1 MSKVVFMLKKSRI
14 TISIAS
20 ISTYLLINSQ
30 PVFAVIRDDGDEPGV
45 AISGAATVALFIGF
59 PLLIIGLI
67 SLAILAPQWSRKARR
82 ESGFVSH
89 TETWWLN
96 GPGEEAKHAGL
107 EASDEELGALILKAG
122 GVSAKW

>member
-1 MSKVVFMLKKSRI
+1 MSKVVFMLKESRI

-20 ISTYLLINSQ
+20 LSTYLLINSQ

-45 AISGAATVALFIGF
+45 AISGAATVALFIGL

-67 SLAILAPQWSRKARR
+67 TVAILAPQWSRKARR

-96 GPGEEAKHAGL
+96 GPGDEAKHLEL
-107 EASDEELGALILKAG
+107 EASDEDLGALTLKAG

>member
-45 AISGAATVALFIGF
+45 AISGAATVALFIGL

-67 SLAILAPQWSRKARR
+67 TVAILAPQWSRKARR

-96 GPGEEAKHAGL
+96 GLGDEAKHLEL
-107 EASDEELGALILKAG
+107 EASDEDLGALTLKAG

>member
-14 TISIAS
+14 TISVAS
-20 ISTYLLINSQ
+20 FSTYLLINSQ

-45 AISGAATVALFIGF
+45 AISGAATVALFIGL

-67 SLAILAPQWSRKARR
+67 TVAILAPQWSRKARR

-96 GPGEEAKHAGL
+96 GPGDEAKHLEL
-107 EASDEELGALILKAG
+107 EASDEDLGALTLKAG

>member
-20 ISTYLLINSQ
+20 LITYLLINSQ

-45 AISGAATVALFIGF
+45 AISGAATVALFIGL

-67 SLAILAPQWSRKARR
+67 TVAILAPQWSRKARR

-96 GPGEEAKHAGL
+96 GPGDEAKHLEL
-107 EASDEELGALILKAG
+107 EASDEDLGALTLKAG

>member
-20 ISTYLLINSQ
+20 LSTYLIINSQ
-30 PVFAVIRDDGDEPGV
+30 PVFAAIRDDGDEPGV

-96 GPGEEAKHAGL
+96 GPGDEAKHVEL
-107 EASDEELGALILKAG
+107 EASDEDLGALILKAG

>member
-20 ISTYLLINSQ
+20 LSTFLLINSQ
-30 PVFAVIRDDGDEPGV
+30 PVFAAIRDDGDEPGV

-67 SLAILAPQWSRKARR
+67 ALTILAPQWSRKARR

-96 GPGEEAKHAGL
+96 GPGDEAKHAEL

>member
-20 ISTYLLINSQ
+20 LSTYLLINSQ

-67 SLAILAPQWSRKARR
+67 ALAILAPQWSRKARR

-96 GPGEEAKHAGL
+96 GPGDEAKHVEL
-107 EASDEELGALILKAG
+107 EASDEDLGALILKAG

>member
-20 ISTYLLINSQ
+20 LSTFLLINSQ
-30 PVFAVIRDDGDEPGV
+30 PVFAAIRDDGDEPGV

-59 PLLIIGLI
+59 PLLIIGFI

-96 GPGEEAKHAGL
+96 GPGDEAKHVEL
-107 EASDEELGALILKAG
+107 EARDEDLGALILKAG

>member
-20 ISTYLLINSQ
+20 FSTYLLINSQ

-45 AISGAATVALFIGF
+45 AISGAATVALFIGL

-67 SLAILAPQWSRKARR
+67 AVAILAPQWSRKARR

-96 GPGEEAKHAGL
+96 GPGDEAKHLEL
-107 EASDEELGALILKAG
+107 EASDEDLGALTLKAG

>member
-14 TISIAS
+14 TIYIAS
-20 ISTYLLINSQ
+20 LSTCLLINSQ

-45 AISGAATVALFIGF
+45 AISGAATVALFIGL

-67 SLAILAPQWSRKARR
+67 TVAILAPQWSRKARR

-96 GPGEEAKHAGL
+96 GPGDEAKHLEL
-107 EASDEELGALILKAG
+107 EASDEDLGALTLKAG

>member
-1 MSKVVFMLKKSRI
+1 MSKVVFMMKKSRI

-20 ISTYLLINSQ
+20 LSTYLLINSQ

-96 GPGEEAKHAGL
+96 GPGDEAKHVEL
-107 EASDEELGALILKAG
+107 EASDEELGSLVLKAG

>member
-20 ISTYLLINSQ
+20 LSTYLLIISQ
-30 PVFAVIRDDGDEPGV
+30 PAFAAIRDDGDEPGV

-59 PLLIIGLI
+59 PLLIVGLI
-67 SLAILAPQWSRKARR
+67 TVAILAPQWSRKARR

-96 GPGEEAKHAGL
+96 GPGDEAKHLEL
-107 EASDEELGALILKAG
+107 EASDEDLGALTLKAG

>member
-20 ISTYLLINSQ
+20 LSTFLLINSQ
-30 PVFAVIRDDGDEPGV
+30 PVFAAIRDDGDEPGV

-96 GPGEEAKHAGL
+96 GPGDEAKHVEL
-107 EASDEELGALILKAG
+107 EASDEDLGALILKAG

>member
-20 ISTYLLINSQ
+20 LSTFLLINSQ

-45 AISGAATVALFIGF
+45 AISGAATVALFIGV

-96 GPGEEAKHAGL
+96 GPGDEAKHLEL

>member
-20 ISTYLLINSQ
+20 LSTFLLINSQ

-67 SLAILAPQWSRKARR
+67 ALAILAPQWSRKARR

-96 GPGEEAKHAGL
+96 GPGDEAKHVEL
-107 EASDEELGALILKAG
+107 EASDEELGSLVLKAG

>member
-1 MSKVVFMLKKSRI
+1 MSKVVFMLKRSKI
-14 TISIAS
+14 TISVACL
-20 ISTYLLINSQ
+20 STYLLINAQ

-96 GPGEEAKHAGL
+96 GPGDEAKHVEL
-107 EASDEELGALILKAG
+107 EASDEELGALVLKEG

>member
-14 TISIAS
+14 TISVAS
-20 ISTYLLINSQ
+20 FSTYLLINSQ

-96 GPGEEAKHAGL
+96 GPGDEAKHVEL
-107 EASDEELGALILKAG
+107 EASDEDLGALILKAG

>member
-20 ISTYLLINSQ
+20 LSTFLLINSQ
-30 PVFAVIRDDGDEPGV
+30 PVFAAIRDDGDEPGV

-96 GPGEEAKHAGL
+96 GPGDEAKHVEL

>member
-1 MSKVVFMLKKSRI
+1 MSKVVFMLKRSKI
-14 TISIAS
+14 TISVACL
-20 ISTYLLINSQ
+20 STYLLINAQ

-45 AISGAATVALFIGF
+45 AISGAASVALFIGF

-96 GPGEEAKHAGL
+96 GPGDEAKHVEL
-107 EASDEELGALILKAG
+107 EASDEELGALVLKEG

>member
-45 AISGAATVALFIGF
+45 AISGAATVALFIGL

-67 SLAILAPQWSRKARR
+67 TVAILAPQWSRKARR

-96 GPGEEAKHAGL
+96 GPGDEAKHLEL
-107 EASDEELGALILKAG
+107 EASDEDLGALILKAG

>member
-20 ISTYLLINSQ
+20 LSTYLLINSQ

-45 AISGAATVALFIGF
+45 AISGAATVALFIGV

-96 GPGEEAKHAGL
+96 GPGDEAKHLEL

>member
-20 ISTYLLINSQ
+20 LSTYLLINSQ
-30 PVFAVIRDDGDEPGV
+30 PVFAAIRDDGDEPGV
-45 AISGAATVALFIGF
+45 AISGAVTVALFIGF

-96 GPGEEAKHAGL
+96 GPGDEAKHVEL
-107 EASDEELGALILKAG
+107 EASDEDLGALILKAG

>member
-20 ISTYLLINSQ
+20 LSTFLLINSQ
-30 PVFAVIRDDGDEPGV
+30 PAFAAIRDDGDEPGV

-59 PLLIIGLI
+59 PLLIIGFI

-96 GPGEEAKHAGL
+96 GPGDEAKHVEL
-107 EASDEELGALILKAG
+107 EASDEDLGALILKAG

>member
-20 ISTYLLINSQ
+20 LSTHLLIISQ
-30 PVFAVIRDDGDEPGV
+30 PAFAVISDDGDEPGV

-59 PLLIIGLI
+59 PLLIVGLI
-67 SLAILAPQWSRKARR
+67 TVAILAPQWSRKARR

-96 GPGEEAKHAGL
+96 GPGDEAKHLEL
-107 EASDEELGALILKAG
+107 EASDEDLGALTLKAG

>member
-20 ISTYLLINSQ
+20 LSTYLLINSQ

-45 AISGAATVALFIGF
+45 AISGAATVALFIGL

-67 SLAILAPQWSRKARR
+67 TVAILAPQWSRKARR

-96 GPGEEAKHAGL
+96 GPGDEAKHVEL

>member
-20 ISTYLLINSQ
+20 LSTYLLINPQ
-30 PVFAVIRDDGDEPGV
+30 PVFAAIRDDGDEPGV

-96 GPGEEAKHAGL
+96 GPGDEAKHVEL
-107 EASDEELGALILKAG
+107 EASDEDLGALILKAG

>member
-1 MSKVVFMLKKSRI
+1 MRKGVFMLKKSRI

-45 AISGAATVALFIGF
+45 AISGAATVALFIGL

-67 SLAILAPQWSRKARR
+67 TVAILAPQWSRKARR

-96 GPGEEAKHAGL
+96 GPGDEAKHLEL
-107 EASDEELGALILKAG
+107 EASDEDLGALTLKAG

>member
-14 TISIAS
+14 TISVAS
-20 ISTYLLINSQ
+20 FSTYLLINSQ

-96 GPGEEAKHAGL
+96 GPGDEAKHLEL

>member
-20 ISTYLLINSQ
+20 FSTYLLINSQ

-45 AISGAATVALFIGF
+45 AISGAATVALFIGL

-67 SLAILAPQWSRKARR
+67 TVAILAPQWSRKARR

-96 GPGEEAKHAGL
+96 GPGNEAKHL
-107 EASDEELGALILKAG
+107 EIESSEEELKSLALKAG

>member
-20 ISTYLLINSQ
+20 LSTSLLVNSQ

-45 AISGAATVALFIGF
+45 AISGAATVALFIGL

-67 SLAILAPQWSRKARR
+67 AVAILAPQWSRKARR

-96 GPGEEAKHAGL
+96 GPGDEAKHLEL
-107 EASDEELGALILKAG
+107 EASDEDLGALTLKAG

>member
-14 TISIAS
+14 TISVAWL
-20 ISTYLLINSQ
+20 STYLLINSQ
-30 PVFAVIRDDGDEPGV
+30 QVFAVIRDDGDEPGV

-96 GPGEEAKHAGL
+96 GPGDEAKHVEL

-122 GVSAKW
+122 GVSAKL

>member
-45 AISGAATVALFIGF
+45 AISGAATVALFIGV

-96 GPGEEAKHAGL
+96 GPGDEAKHLEL

>member
-20 ISTYLLINSQ
+20 LSTYLLINSQ
-30 PVFAVIRDDGDEPGV
+30 PVFAAIRDDGDEPGV

-96 GPGEEAKHAGL
+96 GPGDEAKHVEL
-107 EASDEELGALILKAG
+107 EASDEDLGALILKAG

>member
-20 ISTYLLINSQ
+20 LSTYLLINSQ
-30 PVFAVIRDDGDEPGV
+30 PVFAAIRDDGDEPGV

-96 GPGEEAKHAGL
+96 GPGDEAKHVEL

>member
-20 ISTYLLINSQ
+20 LSTYLLINSQ
-30 PVFAVIRDDGDEPGV
+30 PVFAAIRDDGDEPGV

-59 PLLIIGLI
+59 PLLVIGLI

-96 GPGEEAKHAGL
+96 GPGDEAKHVEL
-107 EASDEELGALILKAG
+107 EASDEDLGALILKAG

>member
-20 ISTYLLINSQ
+20 LSTFLLINSQ
-30 PVFAVIRDDGDEPGV
+30 PAFAAIRDDGDEPGV

-96 GPGEEAKHAGL
+96 GPGDEAKHVEL
-107 EASDEELGALILKAG
+107 EASDEDLGALILKAG

>member
-1 MSKVVFMLKKSRI
+1 MSKVAFMLKKSRI

-20 ISTYLLINSQ
+20 LSTFLLINSQ
-30 PVFAVIRDDGDEPGV
+30 PAFAAIRDDGDEPGV

-59 PLLIIGLI
+59 PLLIIGFI

-96 GPGEEAKHAGL
+96 GPGDEAKHVEL
-107 EASDEELGALILKAG
+107 EASDEDLGALILKAG